1 MESFLKLV
9 AADLYK
15 HTEGNLAHTAVVFPN
30 KRAGLF
36 FNEYLAQESESPIWS
51 PAYVSISELFRS
63 LSPWEVGDPVKLV
76 CELYKIFRRE
86 TQSTETLDD
95 FYFWGEMLISDFD
108 DADKNKVDTDKLFSN
123 LQDLRNIMDDY
134 TFIDDEQEEAIRQ
147 FFQKAVV
154 IRQHRRHPG
163 LLQHHLAE
171 PHMVGGG
178 ILPEGQ
184 TAAVLVKPV
193 QEGRRNVFHL
203 FCAPC

>member
-36 FNEYLAQESESPIWS
+36 FNEYLAQESDSPIWS

-123 LQDLRNIMDDY
+123 LQDLRY
-134 TFIDDEQEEAIRQ
+134 P
-147 FFQKAVV
+147 AV
-154 IRQHRRHPG
+154 
-163 LLQHHLAE
+163 
-171 PHMVGGG
+171 
-178 ILPEGQ
+178 LPELLHR
-184 TAAVLVKPV
+184 TENSAERTVYLFM
-193 QEGRRNVFHL
+193 GRIGKHL
-203 FCAPC
+203 QRVP

>member
-1 MESFLKLV
+1 MGSFLKLV

-108 DADKNKVDTDKLFSN
+108 DADKNMLAAFVSSPELLVSGDSARDIKKFFRFVTMSVTSRMKSQTPDTPPTVEFPN
-123 LQDLRNIMDDY
+123 
-134 TFIDDEQEEAIRQ
+134 DEI
-147 FFQKAVV
+147 
-154 IRQHRRHPG
+154 
-163 LLQHHLAE
+163 
-171 PHMVGGG
+171 
-178 ILPEGQ
+178 
-184 TAAVLVKPV
+184 VL
-193 QEGRRNVFHL
+193 
-203 FCAPC
+203 